1 MLMCVKLN
9 SLFYREMKAYYVI
22 QMFKQDINMN
32 TMWYLTTYI
41 VLEFTNTNMRLLQ
54 VYLGEREGEEDVG
67 A

>member
-1 MLMCVKLN
+1 
-9 SLFYREMKAYYVI
+9 MKAYYVI

-54 VYLGEREGEEDVG
+54 VYLGEGEGEEDKYK
-67 A
+67 